1 MKKLAIGATLA
12 LGIFGLSACGSGDP
26 ETVVETD
33 AGEVTKEEFYE
44 AMKAQ
49 AGEMVLR
56 DLVTKV
62 VLQDKYEVS
71 DKEVETE
78 IDEIKDQLGEQF
90 DMWMMQEGIR
100 DEADLEEFIE
110 LRLLQEKAITE
121 GIEVSEDEIEE
132 RYERMNT
139 EIEAK
144 HILVE
149 DEDEAKDIKKK
160 LDDGEDFEKLAKKH
174 SVDEGT
180 AEDGGKLPYFS
191 TGEMVPEFEDVAYE
205 LDIDVISDP
214 VESDFGFHIIQ
225 VTDRRDK
232 EDIDSYDDMKSII
245 EREIIGEKIDPE
257 EAYEKLETI
266 LDDANIKIKIKE
278 LEDIFETEEA
288 VG

>member
-12 LGIFGLSACGSGDP
+12 LGIFGLAACGSEDP
-26 ETVVETD
+26 DTVVETD

-49 AGEMVLR
+49 AGEIVLR

-71 DKEVETE
+71 DKDIKAE
-78 IDEIKDQLGEQF
+78 IEEIEDQLGEQF
-90 DMWMMQEGIR
+90 DMWKMQEGIQ
-100 DEADLEEFIE
+100 DDADLEDFIE

-121 GIEVSEDEIEE
+121 GVEVSEEEVKE
-132 RYERMNT
+132 RYDRMNT
-139 EIEAK
+139 EIEAM

-160 LDDGEDFEKLAKKH
+160 LDDGEDFEELAKEH

-191 TGEMVPEFEDVAYE
+191 TGEMVPEFEDAAFE
-205 LDIDVISDP
+205 LEIDVISDP
-214 VESDFGFHIIQ
+214 VQSDFGFHIIQ
-225 VTDRRDK
+225 VTDKREK
-232 EDIDSYDDMKSII
+232 EDGESFDEMKATI
-245 EREIIGEKIDPE
+245 ERQLMGENVDPE
-257 EAYEKLETI
+257 EAYEKLEGI
-266 LDDANIKIKIKE
+266 LEDANIKIKIKE